1 MANELIEPGATL
13 LTSTASDEDASAKQ
27 GRRLLWFPL
36 ALSASLL
43 ILPQLTFV
51 TMSFHRDIGMGQV
64 SADFT
69 MANYTQ
75 ILTDVFYLRAIWETT
90 YLAACATFWAVILAF
105 PTAYWL
111 VSIEGPLATILL
123 TLILAS
129 SLITVPIKLM
139 GLDIILG
146 PSGIVNRALE
156 ALSIIQS
163 PVPLLNN
170 DIGVL
175 IGLIQYTVPILVL
188 MLFAVVQTIPR
199 YLEEAAHIHGASNAA
214 AFFQVTVPMAKQ
226 GILGAGLLSF
236 NMCMGAFTSPLI
248 LGGGRVLTLPVLIQ
262 QKIIDDSDYGL
273 GAALSVLLAC
283 FVLLMNIAVGAY
295 VMRKGQRRVRRPQR
309 G

>member
-1 MANELIEPGATL
+1 MANELIGPGAILVPSVT
-13 LTSTASDEDASAKQ
+13 SDEDGSAKQ
-27 GRRLLWFPL
+27 WRRLLWFPL

-43 ILPQLTFV
+43 IFPQLTFV
-51 TMSFHRDIGMGQV
+51 AMSFHRDIGMGQV
-64 SADFT
+64 SPDFT
-69 MANYTQ
+69 IANYTR
-75 ILTDVFYLRAIWETT
+75 ILTDAFYLRAIWETT
-90 YLAACATFWAVILAF
+90 YLSACATFCAVILAF
-105 PTAYWL
+105 PTAYWIA
-111 VSIEGPLATILL
+111 SIKGPLATLLL

-156 ALSIIQS
+156 ALSIIRS
-163 PVPLLNN
+163 PVALLNN

-175 IGLIQYTVPILVL
+175 IGLIQYTVPILML

-199 YLEEAAHIHGASNAA
+199 HLEEAAHIHGASNAA
-214 AFFQVTVPMAKQ
+214 AFFQVIVPMAKQ
-226 GILGAGLLSF
+226 GILGACLLSF

-248 LGGGRVLTLPVLIQ
+248 LGGGRVLTLPVLVQ

-273 GAALSVLLAC
+273 GAALSIVLVC

-295 VMRKGQRRVRRPQR
+295 IMREGRRRVKRAHR

>member
-1 MANELIEPGATL
+1 MANELIGPGAILVPSVT
-13 LTSTASDEDASAKQ
+13 SDEDGSAKQ
-27 GRRLLWFPL
+27 WRRLLWFPL

-43 ILPQLTFV
+43 IFPQLTFV
-51 TMSFHRDIGMGQV
+51 AMSFHRDIGMGQV
-64 SADFT
+64 SPDFT
-69 MANYTQ
+69 IANYTR
-75 ILTDVFYLRAIWETT
+75 ILTDAFYLRAIWETT
-90 YLAACATFWAVILAF
+90 YLSACATFCAIILAF
-105 PTAYWL
+105 PTAYWIA
-111 VSIEGPLATILL
+111 SIERPLATLML

-156 ALSIIQS
+156 ALGIIRS
-163 PVPLLNN
+163 PVALLNN

-214 AFFQVTVPMAKQ
+214 AFFQVIVPMAKQ
-226 GILGAGLLSF
+226 GVLGASLLSF

-273 GAALSVLLAC
+273 GAALSIVLVC
-283 FVLLMNIAVGAY
+283 FVLLMNVAVGAY
-295 VMRKGQRRVRRPQR
+295 AMREGRRRVKRPHR

>member
-13 LTSTASDEDASAKQ
+13 LTSTASDEDASARQ
-27 GRRLLWFPL
+27 WRHLLWFPL

-51 TMSFHRDIGMGQV
+51 TMSFHRDVGMGQV

-90 YLAACATFWAVILAF
+90 YLAACATFCAVVLAF

-111 VSIEGPLATILL
+111 VSIEGRLATMLL

-129 SLITVPIKLM
+129 SLITVPIKLL

-146 PSGIVNRALE
+146 PSGIVNQALE
-156 ALSIIQS
+156 ALSIIRG

-199 YLEEAAHIHGASNAA
+199 YLEEAAYIHGASNAA

-283 FVLLMNIAVGAY
+283 FVLLMNVAVGAY
-295 VMRKGQRRVRRPQR
+295 IMREGRRRAERPQ
-309 G
+309 GG